1 LAFPWNPVLQLQ
13 LGPNLKF
20 ESIRPAALFIA
31 FVNPATDCVFHLNGC
46 CRELFGCFKGLN
58 LSVASHQTE
67 QQAGRASVWCES
79 RLAPAGDEDDRV
91 ISAAE
96 DNRLNCHR
104 FQPPDVGSAAGD
116 SSSQWPGVR
125 ALIYLTIFV
134 LAAAISSALASR
146 ARMRLAFPKNLFISV
161 FEWFGEL
168 GFFCAR
174 LFRAA
179 LVPPY
184 EFGELLRQC
193 DEIGSKSLPLV
204 ALAGAATG
212 VVLSL
217 QTRDSLIRFGA
228 KSFLPAVI
236 VFSIIKES
244 GPIITGLIVSGRV
257 GAGIGAQLG
266 SMKVTEQI
274 DAMEASAVDPYKFLV
289 ATRVLACILMLPL
302 LTLASDFCGI
312 FMGWIANMLA
322 EPISLRLFL
331 ESGFKNA
338 LFSDFIPPT
347 LKTMVFGFII
357 GLVSC
362 FQGMRTR
369 GGTEGV
375 GRSATSSVV
384 LSSLFVVVAD
394 VLLVRLIL
402 TIWG

>member
-1 LAFPWNPVLQLQ
+1 MRYLGIVALAGVVSGAMTGRSWNPVPFTKSFL
-13 LGPNLKF
+13 
-20 ESIRPAALFIA
+20 
-31 FVNPATDCVFHLNGC
+31 V
-46 CRELFGCFKGLN
+46 
-58 LSVASHQTE
+58 
-67 QQAGRASVWCES
+67 
-79 RLAPAGDEDDRV
+79 
-91 ISAAE
+91 SA
-96 DNRLNCHR
+96 
-104 FQPPDVGSAAGD
+104 
-116 SSSQWPGVR
+116 
-125 ALIYLTIFV
+125 
-134 LAAAISSALASR
+134 
-146 ARMRLAFPKNLFISV
+146 

-179 LVPPY
+179 LAPPY
-184 EFGELLRQC
+184 QFRELFRQC

-212 VVLSL
+212 VVMSL
-217 QTRDSLIRFGA
+217 QMRDSLIRFGA
-228 KSFLPAVI
+228 KAFLPAVI

-244 GPIITGLIVSGRV
+244 GPIITGLVVSGRV
-257 GAGIGAQLG
+257 GAGIGAELG
-266 SMKVTEQI
+266 SMKATEQI

-289 ATRVLACILMLPL
+289 ATRVLACILMVPL

-312 FMGWIANMLA
+312 FTGWVANMLA

-362 FQGMRTR
+362 FQGMQTR